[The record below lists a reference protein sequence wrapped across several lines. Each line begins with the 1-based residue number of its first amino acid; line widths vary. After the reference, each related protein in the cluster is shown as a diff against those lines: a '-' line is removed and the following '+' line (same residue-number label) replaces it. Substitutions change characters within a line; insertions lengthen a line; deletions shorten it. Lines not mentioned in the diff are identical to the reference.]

1 MGYADLFTGMSEKQM
16 ENFNKLYEK
25 VMGEMIDTSIN
36 RIKEWM
42 NKKTENNEEYPIFAL
57 NDVVY
62 ILPDD
67 DAGRYSKLER
77 KVQLQRLKKVKS

>member
-1 MGYADLFTGMSEKQM
+1 MFSSTQGKMDENICMGYADLFTGMSEKQM

-62 ILPDD
+62 ILPDNFFI
-67 DAGRYSKLER
+67 
-77 KVQLQRLKKVKS
+77 